1 MPFND
6 TVIQFSTSFISNS
19 LKIWFFGVK
28 LAKNAFVLTRNLRKI
43 CDCLF
48 LNPSQLK
55 SSCLALRSAEPFPR
69 SQKSLRT
76 AERTFRS
83 PYFRFIVASRR
94 NIRQF
99 TGVGPNIHE
108 GSKFSVNILNGG
120 SIFWGGQNFSW
131 HRARSLYRCTVH
143 SLMYKVSRCKRAH
156 KLVTELPV
164 FLKLLS
170 KNS

>member
-1 MPFND
+1 MLICGKICYFLRCLKFSRINRVFYQIFNISWCHLT

-19 LKIWFFGVK
+19 LKIWFLGIK

-48 LNPSQLK
+48 LNPSPLK
-55 SSCLALRSAEPFPR
+55 SSCLALRSAETFPR

-83 PYFRFIVASRR
+83 PYFRFIVDSRR

-108 GSKFSVNILNGG
+108 GSKFSVNILTGG
-120 SIFWGGQNFSW
+120 SIFWGGVKIS
-131 HRARSLYRCTVH
+131 RDTVFRH
-143 SLMYKVSRCKRAH
+143 
-156 KLVTELPV
+156 EP
-164 FLKLLS
+164 LS
-170 KNS
+170 